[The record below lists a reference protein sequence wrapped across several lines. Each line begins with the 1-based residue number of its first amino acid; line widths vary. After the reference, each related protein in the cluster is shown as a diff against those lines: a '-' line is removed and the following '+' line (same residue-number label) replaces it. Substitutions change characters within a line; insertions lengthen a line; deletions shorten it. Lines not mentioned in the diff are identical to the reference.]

1 MVIFVKIIKL
11 GQLQIPVESREPI
24 MHSVAIAEQKKL
36 HIEGFLCQQSSQ
48 KIPKVTMA
56 IWSQILLGPDEF
68 KYKKFLL

>member
-36 HIEGFLCQQSSQ
+36 HIEGFLTKNSQSDNGDM
-48 KIPKVTMA
+48 VTNIA
-56 IWSQILLGPDEF
+56 GTG
-68 KYKKFLL
+68 